1 LEARLE
7 KLEIESQQMANVIKN
22 LENIVVSL
30 ETKLNAVLATVPDTK
45 EVKKPEPAAEKNG
58 NGVADEDDIDLFG
71 SDEEEDDQ
79 EKERLKEEILKAYQ
93 EKKSKKPGPIAKSN
107 VILDVK
113 PWDDETD
120 MKEMERRV
128 REIQTDGLL
137 WGAAR
142 LVPLAYGINKLQI
155 SSVVEDEKVSID
167 WLQETIQEIEELVQ
181 SVDIAAFNKI

>member
-1 LEARLE
+1 
-7 KLEIESQQMANVIKN
+7 M
-22 LENIVVSL
+22 
-30 ETKLNAVLATVPDTK
+30 TATVALAHESVWFEKYKFDEAERQYHEKSIEACVTEVPK
-45 EVKKPEPAAEKNG
+45 ELKKPENG
-58 NGVADEDDIDLFG
+58 NNGVVAEEDDIDLFG
-71 SDEEEDDQ
+71 SDDDEEDA
-79 EKERLKEEILKAYQ
+79 EKERLKEERLKAYQ
-93 EKKSKKPGPIAKSN
+93 DKKSKKPGPIAKSN

-142 LVPLAYGINKLQI
+142 LVPLAYGIMKLQI

-167 WLQETIQEIEELVQ
+167 WLQETIQEIEDLVQ